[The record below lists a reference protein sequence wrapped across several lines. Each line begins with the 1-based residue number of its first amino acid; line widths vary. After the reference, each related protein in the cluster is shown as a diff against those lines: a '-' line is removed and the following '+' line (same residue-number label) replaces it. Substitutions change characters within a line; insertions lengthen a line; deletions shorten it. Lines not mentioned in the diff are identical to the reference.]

1 MPKIKTYILSYTD
14 SIGFTKRSFTSK
26 NEAINHARYIKFYM
40 KHSDVRVYRKHDY
53 GNGRFSYKLIFS

>member
-1 MPKIKTYILSYTD
+1 MTKVKSYILSYTD
-14 SIGFTKRSFTSK
+14 DIGFTKISFTSK
-26 NEAINHARYIKFYM
+26 SKAIEHAKYIRFYI